1 MKCPDSFLETMTI
14 GIFGKG
20 LIVIMDENFKKQLE
34 ENGVDVDA
42 TLKRFMGKDALF
54 MKFIV
59 KFADDENCNGIR
71 VELEKQDIHAAFE
84 RAHSLKG
91 VAGNLGITP
100 VYDLAAQISDLLR
113 GKQQVEEVDMDQ
125 VMEAQTQ
132 LEENCERICCLIEQY
147 KSE

>member
-1 MKCPDSFLETMTI
+1 
-14 GIFGKG
+14 
-20 LIVIMDENFKKQLE
+20 MDENFKRQLE

-54 MKFIV
+54 MKFFV
-59 KFADDENCNGIR
+59 KFADDGACKEIRTGLENR
-71 VELEKQDIHAAFE
+71 DIQTIFE

-100 VYDLAAQISDLLR
+100 VYNLAAQISDLFR
-113 GKQQVEEVDMDQ
+113 GKQDATEAELDQ
-125 VMEAQTQ
+125 AMELQKQ
-132 LEENCERICCLIEQY
+132 LEESCESIYRLIEQY

>member
-1 MKCPDSFLETMTI
+1 M
-14 GIFGKG
+14 
-20 LIVIMDENFKKQLE
+20 IMDENFKKQLE

-42 TLKRFMGKDALF
+42 TLKRFMGKEALF

-59 KFADDENCNGIR
+59 KFADDESCKGIR
-71 VELEKQDIHAAFE
+71 AGLENRDAQATFE

-100 VYDLAAQISDLLR
+100 VYTLAAQIADLFR
-113 GKQQVEEVDMDQ
+113 GKQEAEEAELNQ
-125 VMEAQTQ
+125 AMELQQQ